1 MIDAIKKLRKNEE
14 IGINYLQLWNLKEIL
29 NLFSSNTVMTSVKWV
44 NRMRMWNSIER
55 ILFSIDKVISI
66 VRNFHI
72 DLPDEC

>member
-44 NRMRMWNSIER
+44 NRMRM
-55 ILFSIDKVISI
+55 
-66 VRNFHI
+66 
-72 DLPDEC
+72 